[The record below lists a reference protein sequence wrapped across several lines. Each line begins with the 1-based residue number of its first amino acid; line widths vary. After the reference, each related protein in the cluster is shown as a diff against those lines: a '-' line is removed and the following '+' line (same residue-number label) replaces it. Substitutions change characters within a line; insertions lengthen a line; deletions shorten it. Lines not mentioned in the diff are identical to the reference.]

1 MEMITSVQNPKVK
14 QLLLLQQK
22 SSERKKTGLF
32 VVEGRRELMHCL
44 EADYELDTVF
54 VCSQLE
60 TGVEPMPTLPSGVRL
75 LEVSKAVYEKIA
87 YRGSTEGV
95 VAVVR
100 SRQLRLSD
108 LALGPHPLIVV
119 VVSGFS
125 CLFEKTPHFDTKM
138 EETDTKSIFF
148 QQNACTIEKKAVSLQ
163 SNSAKAGFLH
173 SPDRVE

>member
-44 EADYELDTVF
+44 EAGYELDTVF

-75 LEVSKAVYEKIA
+75 LEVSWSVSRSQVIWELSCVVPMP
-87 YRGSTEGV
+87 RG
-95 VAVVR
+95 
-100 SRQLRLSD
+100 
-108 LALGPHPLIVV
+108 
-119 VVSGFS
+119 
-125 CLFEKTPHFDTKM
+125 
-138 EETDTKSIFF
+138 
-148 QQNACTIEKKAVSLQ
+148 
-163 SNSAKAGFLH
+163 
-173 SPDRVE
+173 